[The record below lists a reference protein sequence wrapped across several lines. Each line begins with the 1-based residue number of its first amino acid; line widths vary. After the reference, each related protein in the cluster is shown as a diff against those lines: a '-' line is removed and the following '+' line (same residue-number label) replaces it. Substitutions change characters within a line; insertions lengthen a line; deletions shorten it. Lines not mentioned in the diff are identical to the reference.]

1 MLFSQLQVR
10 KLELRCHIQLVV
22 CLYMRHQTPHL
33 LVFCSCRVSLSCCTP
48 QYLSK
53 TFCNFCLSA
62 ADNTTFLPYG
72 KYLVLCPFRCAVQT
86 TDLCLQLSCDPE
98 KQSRTLVTASR
109 ALARYNSSRRRSF
122 LSLVSSSRTL
132 VRIAVANFL
141 QYRSLSIPFGC
152 FMHAERKCLCRF
164 RIL

>member
-1 MLFSQLQVR
+1 MLLGAYENSLLCMFS
-10 KLELRCHIQLVV
+10 
-22 CLYMRHQTPHL
+22 HL
-33 LVFCSCRVSLSCCTP
+33 LVLCSCTVSLSCCTP

-109 ALARYNSSRRRSF
+109 ARARYNSSPRRSF
-122 LSLVSSSRTL
+122 LSLVRKLELPCHIHL
-132 VRIAVANFL
+132 VVCLYTRHQTPHLFHRNT
-141 QYRSLSIPFGC
+141 QQGC
-152 FMHAERKCLCRF
+152 GTV
-164 RIL
+164 